1 MEEVLM
7 KKTESKRKVHSSA
20 LFFALSLI
28 MTMSLSILA
37 FAPSSVKKKVS
48 MTKDL
53 ASSFVNNQAN
63 EFISDY
69 TGLENIK
76 ALPYDFTSPQ
86 NKPDNSKYFTDDK
99 KKCYADNT
107 IEVAVWT
114 ETGKKYGAKAFFA
127 DVKIKHPSQ
136 FRRQWSNGDY
146 NSTKNQY
153 PTTMFANSN
162 GVVGMSADF
171 YKHRKYGV
179 IVQYGNLLCDKRTGH
194 ALDVLV
200 VDYEGNF
207 HIWDDRKLSEY
218 IKEKGTEDIMLSFTF
233 GPALVIDGK
242 ENDISGGRYK
252 RHLLGELDQVVGR
265 AAIGQLGE
273 LHYLLCTLSKPGGK
287 CQDIA
292 RIMAEKGCVTAYN
305 FDGGQTG
312 TLLFQGE
319 VYNQI
324 AYKGVQRD
332 MSDIIYFASAD

>member
-1 MEEVLM
+1 M
-7 KKTESKRKVHSSA
+7 KTNKNGRSTTSTA
-20 LFFALSLI
+20 LFFSLSVMMVLSL
-28 MTMSLSILA
+28 SLLA
-37 FAPSSVKKKVS
+37 FAPSSAKKEIS

-63 EFISDY
+63 EFISDF

-76 ALPYDFTSPQ
+76 VLPYDFTAPQ
-86 NKPDNSKYFTDDK
+86 NKPDNNNYFTDGQ
-99 KKCYADNT
+99 KKCYRDNT
-107 IEVAVWT
+107 IEVTLWT
-114 ETGKKYGAKAFFA
+114 EKGKRYGAKAFFA
-127 DVKIKHPSQ
+127 EVKIKHPSQ

-171 YKHRKYGV
+171 YKHRKYGI

-194 ALDVLV
+194 SLDVLV

-207 HIWDDRKLSEY
+207 HIWDDKKLSEH
-218 IKEKGTEDIMLSFTF
+218 ISEHGTDDIMLSFTF
-233 GPALVIDGK
+233 GPALVVGGK
-242 ENDISGGRYK
+242 ENDIGAQRYK
-252 RHLLGELDQVVGR
+252 RHLLGELNQVVGR

-273 LHYLLCTLSKPGGK
+273 LHYLLCTASKPGLK
-287 CQDIA
+287 CQDMA
-292 RIMAEKGCVTAYN
+292 DIMAEKGCITAYN

-312 TLLFQGE
+312 TLLFEGK
-319 VYNQI
+319 VYNEI

-332 MSDIIYFASAD
+332 MSDIIYFASAE